1 MRHSGATNS
10 WKPAWKAHE
19 FSARP
24 PEGKLAPAWR
34 DGAQRQGASIMA
46 AASAATI
53 EHQELRPARRD
64 ERRQAFALL
73 WRAARP
79 DRKQLALASALLLA
93 AGGLEALGPI
103 FGKLFIDEYLLPG
116 RLEAWPVALLIGG
129 IVVSGCLASALR
141 YFQLVRLAGVAMR
154 SVRRLRESVYNHVL
168 RLPMA
173 YFDKAIT
180 GQLVSRITNDTEQIR
195 QLYVQVLFEML
206 QGVTVLLGAVVA
218 MAWLDWRL
226 MLIVL
231 TLIPATVLIVIGYQR
246 LSAHAVMRSRELR
259 SDINAQMGE
268 SIAGMSVLQATGAA
282 RRFATRFA
290 STNREHYRARLGE
303 VRANAW
309 LLRPALDMM
318 SILLIVAIIAAFGT
332 QSFGGL
338 EIGLLYAFITYVAR
352 VVEPLIS
359 ITMQFSL
366 LQQALVAA
374 SRVNTLLDEGQSQE
388 VTHERRVSRGHVQLI
403 DVSFGYDPQQP
414 VLHDVSIDVPAGSFV
429 GIVGHTGSGKS
440 TLLSLLLRFY
450 APQAGRLEID
460 GIPLATIGDEHFRA
474 DVGLVPQEPFLL
486 AASALENIDMG
497 RNLPQ
502 GQIEAAARAANA
514 HVFIRAMEQGYS
526 TPLGEGGARLS
537 SGQKQLIAV
546 ARALAGAPRVLFLDE
561 ATSRIDSDTERQVAH
576 ALSLLHGKTT
586 VIAIA
591 HRLSTIRA
599 ADRIFVLNHGRLA
612 EQGTHDQLM
621 AIEGGIYQRLYLLQQ
636 IAD

>member
-1 MRHSGATNS
+1 MAGAN
-10 WKPAWKAHE
+10 
-19 FSARP
+19 
-24 PEGKLAPAWR
+24 
-34 DGAQRQGASIMA
+34 
-46 AASAATI
+46 SAAI
-53 EHQELRPARRD
+53 EHPQLRAVGRD
-64 ERRQAFALL
+64 DRRQAFALL

-79 DRKQLALASALLLA
+79 DRRQMALASLLLLT

-103 FGKLFIDEYLLPG
+103 FGKRFIDEYLLPG
-116 RLEAWPVALLIGG
+116 RLELWPVALLIGG
-129 IVVSGCLASALR
+129 IVISGATASALR

-173 YFDKAIT
+173 FFDKAIT

-206 QGVTVLLGAVVA
+206 QGLSVLLGAVAA

-226 MLIVL
+226 MLIVMM
-231 TLIPATVLIVIGYQR
+231 LIPATVLIVLGYQR
-246 LSAHAVMRSRELR
+246 LSSHAVMRARELR
-259 SDINAQMGE
+259 SEINAQMGE

-282 RRFATRFA
+282 RRFAKRFA
-290 STNREHYRARLGE
+290 NTNREHYRSRLGE

-332 QSFGGL
+332 QSFGAL

-374 SRVNTLLDEGQSQE
+374 SRVNTLLDEGDGSSELQR
-388 VTHERRVSRGHVQLI
+388 VAHERRVSRGHVQLS
-403 DVSFGYDPQQP
+403 DVTFGYDPQQP
-414 VLHDVSIDVPAGSFV
+414 ILHDVSIDVPAGSFV
-429 GIVGHTGSGKS
+429 GIAGHTGSGKS
-440 TLLSLLLRFY
+440 TLLALLLRFY
-450 APQAGRLEID
+450 VPQAGRLEID

-486 AASALENIDMG
+486 AASARENIDMG
-497 RNLPQ
+497 RSLPFA
-502 GQIEAAARAANA
+502 QIEAAARAANA
-514 HVFIRAMEQGYS
+514 HAFITALEQGYD

-561 ATSRIDSDTERQVAH
+561 ATSRIDSDTERQVAD

-612 EQGTHDQLM
+612 EQGTHEQLM
-621 AIEGGIYQRLYLLQQ
+621 AIAGGIYQRLYLLQQ
-636 IAD
+636 IVD

>member
-1 MRHSGATNS
+1 MAAT
-10 WKPAWKAHE
+10 
-19 FSARP
+19 
-24 PEGKLAPAWR
+24 
-34 DGAQRQGASIMA
+34 ASI
-46 AASAATI
+46 
-53 EHQELRPARRD
+53 EHPDLRPVRRD

-79 DRKQLALASALLLA
+79 DRRQLLVASALLLT

-103 FGKLFIDEYLLPG
+103 FGKLFIDEYLLPR
-116 RLEAWPVALLIGG
+116 RLEWWPIALLMAG
-129 IVVSGCLASALR
+129 IIVTGCIASVLR

-154 SVRRLRESVYNHVL
+154 SVRRLRESVYTHVL

-173 YFDKAIT
+173 FFDKAIT

-206 QGVTVLLGAVVA
+206 QGVTVLIGAVAA

-231 TLIPATVLIVIGYQR
+231 TLIPATVAIVVGYQR
-246 LSAHAVMRSRELR
+246 LSSYAVTRSRELR
-259 SDINAQMGE
+259 SDINAQMAE
-268 SIAGMSVLQATGAA
+268 SISGMSVLQATGAA
-282 RRFATRFA
+282 RRFAARFGK
-290 STNREHYRARLGE
+290 TNREHYDARLGE

-309 LLRPALDMM
+309 LLRPALDMLNV
-318 SILLIVAIIAAFGT
+318 LLIVAIIAVFGT
-332 QSFGGL
+332 RPLGAL
-338 EIGLLYAFITYVAR
+338 EIGLLYAFISYVAR
-352 VVEPLIS
+352 VVEPLIQ

-374 SRVNTLLDEGQSQE
+374 ARVNTLLNEGESQR
-388 VTHERRVSRGHVQLI
+388 VLHERRVTGGHVRLSDI
-403 DVSFGYDPQQP
+403 SFGYDPQDP
-414 VLHDVSIDVPAGSFV
+414 VLHDVSIDVPPGNFV
-429 GIVGHTGSGKS
+429 GIVGHTGSGKT

-450 APQAGRLEID
+450 TPQAGRIEID
-460 GIPLATIGDEHFRA
+460 GIPLGLIGDEHFRA

-486 AASALENIDMG
+486 AASARDNIDMG
-497 RNLPQ
+497 RDLPAQ
-502 GQIEAAARAANA
+502 QIEAAARAANA
-514 HVFIRAMEQGYS
+514 HDFIQALEHGYD
-526 TPLGEGGARLS
+526 TPLSEGGARLS

-546 ARALAGAPRVLFLDE
+546 ARALAGEPRVLFLDE
-561 ATSRIDSDTERQVAH
+561 ATSRIDSETERQVAR

-636 IAD
+636 IGE